1 MPDDLGERTEQATPR
16 RLRQARADGQVARSH
31 DLGAAIALLLATL
44 AAWFAAGT
52 MLSEGR
58 GLLERALTFS
68 LFEEGLAPSTMWVFV
83 DDVLMSAAWVFIPLV
98 LVLALASILSQ
109 FVQVGW
115 LFTLSPLKPRA
126 SRINPVDG
134 TKRLLGS
141 SGAVRVTLDLLKIG
155 AVLLVAVLTMLQYA
169 SGLLTLPYLD
179 LPTGMEQV
187 GMCLLDLAL
196 RVGGVLLLLGFVDL
210 AWQRWKYKQDLKMT
224 RQQVRDELRDAEGD
238 PEVRRRRR
246 QRALQDA
253 GEEHVD
259 VSARVRILLV
269 APGPVAVLIEH
280 DRADSSSPMVL
291 AAARGDAARLLQQ
304 EAADASTPIVETGS
318 LASELHEQVAS
329 GERIPE
335 HLFRGVAEVL
345 AGMYRDSGNGT
356 P

>member
-1 MPDDLGERTEQATPR
+1 MFR
-16 RLRQARADGQVARSH
+16 
-31 DLGAAIALLLATL
+31 
-44 AAWFAAGT
+44 
-52 MLSEGR
+52 EGR
-58 GLLERALTFS
+58 GLLERALNFS
-68 LFEEGLAPSTMWVFV
+68 SFEEGLAPSTMWVIV
-83 DDVLMSAAWVFIPLV
+83 DEVLLAAAGVFIPLL

-134 TKRLLGS
+134 TKRILGS

-169 SGLLTLPYLD
+169 SGLLTLPYQD
-179 LPTGMEQV
+179 LATGVEQV

-238 PEVRRRRR
+238 PEHRRRRR

-253 GEEHVD
+253 AAGHVD
-259 VSARVRILLV
+259 VSARIRILLV

-280 DRADSSSPMVL
+280 DQAGSSSPV
-291 AAARGDAARLLQQ
+291 
-304 EAADASTPIVETGS
+304 
-318 LASELHEQVAS
+318 
-329 GERIPE
+329 
-335 HLFRGVAEVL
+335 VL
-345 AGMYRDSGNGT
+345 AGPGGCCQAVAAGSDCCVNTRH
-356 P
+356 

>member
-1 MPDDLGERTEQATPR
+1 MPDDLGDRTEQATPR

-44 AAWFAAGT
+44 ATWFAAGT
-52 MLSEGR
+52 MLSEGQ
-58 GLLERALTFS
+58 GLLERALNFS
-68 LFEEGLAPSTMWVFV
+68 LFEEGLAPAAMWVFI
-83 DDVLMSAAWVFIPLV
+83 DDVLMAAAWVFIPLI

-115 LFTLSPLKPRA
+115 LFTVSPLKPRA

-141 SGAVRVTLDLLKIG
+141 GGAVRVTLDLLKIG

-179 LPTGMEQV
+179 LQTGMEQV

-238 PEVRRRRR
+238 PEIRRRRR
-246 QRALQDA
+246 QQVLQDA
-253 GEEHVD
+253 GEGQVD
-259 VSARVRILLV
+259 ASARVRILLV
-269 APGPVAVLIEH
+269 GPGPVAVLIEH
-280 DRADSSSPMVL
+280 DRAGSSSPMVL
-291 AAARGDAARLLQQ
+291 AGARGDAARRLQQ
-304 EAADASTPIVETGS
+304 EATDASTSIIETGS

-329 GERIPE
+329 GKRVPE
-335 HLFRGVAEVL
+335 HMFRGVAEAL
-345 AGMYRDSGNGT
+345 ADMYRDNGNET